1 MVKNIYI
8 HGTEDDEQDRLAT
21 LNSMTNKSFLD
32 FLNLRKTDS
41 VLEVGSGIGLLAKEV
56 AQKIPHGQVTGLEK
70 SEDQLKKCSAPLPNL
85 TFVKGD
91 AHNMPFKDSTFDIVY
106 CRYILEHV
114 ANPLRVLNEVW
125 RVLVNGGRLF
135 IQENNILAIE
145 MYPECPNFK
154 KVWQKFALLQ
164 YELGG
169 DALIGKKLY
178 SLLKKSNF
186 KKIEL
191 SPAPEFHYYDV
202 VTFRPWIENL
212 IGNIEGARKKLIDYN
227 LMAEEEIKEA
237 VNELRNF
244 ITLEDASA
252 YFYWN
257 RAMAF
262 K

>member
-1 MVKNIYI
+1 MGKNIYI
-8 HGTEDDEQDRLAT
+8 HGTEGDEQDRLAT
-21 LNSMTNKSFLD
+21 LNSMTNKSFVN
-32 FLNLRKTDS
+32 FLRLRPADR
-41 VLEVGSGIGLLAKEV
+41 VLEVGSGIGLLATEV
-56 AQKIPHGQVTGLEK
+56 AKKIPGGQVTGLEK
-70 SEDQLKKCSAPLPNL
+70 SADQMKKCPSALPNL

-91 AHNMPFKDSTFDIVY
+91 AHNMPFKDESFDLVY

-114 ANPLRVLNEVW
+114 ANPIKVLNEVW
-125 RVLVNGGRLF
+125 RVLIKGGRVF
-135 IQENNILAIE
+135 VQENNILAIE

-154 KVWQKFALLQ
+154 KAWQKFALLQ

-169 DALIGKKLY
+169 DALIGKKIY

-191 SPAPEFHYYDV
+191 SPAPEFHYYDLE
-202 VTFRPWIENL
+202 TFRPWIENL

-227 LMAEEEIKEA
+227 LLTEGEIGDA
-237 VNELRNF
+237 VSELRDF
-244 ITLEDASA
+244 ISMEDAST

-257 RAMAF
+257 RAMAY